1 MKKTL
6 RFASAALALAIAASA
21 ALPAFAAA
29 EDSFRKEETV
39 YAVMNADGS
48 IRSRT
53 ISEHLHRDGGLRGTT
68 DRSTLKNIQNT
79 QTEATFTQEGENLY
93 WETDDTDVYYTGDT
107 DRALPVSAQIT
118 YTLDGQTVPLE
129 QLLGKSGHLVI
140 TVQLENHETGTV
152 TVDGQQRTIV
162 TPLVAAVGIIL
173 GEGAT
178 GLQAEHGLLETAA
191 KNSVAAFVTL
201 PGVKAALDGLL
212 PADMDSLNDYLQDS
226 VTLEADVTNL
236 TAPNV
241 LVACAAS
248 ADALEEGTF
257 DFGSITE
264 LTDGIQQL
272 NSAMDQLLDGASQL
286 VDGAAQ
292 LAAGANALNEGAA
305 QLNGGLGQLTGGLD
319 TLTSNNDALK
329 AGARQVADGVL
340 NSANSTLMEGG
351 LIDQPMTWE
360 NYASVID
367 HVLEMGEHTLAA
379 GRKKMVRTIWE
390 QAPNFKSSQLDLALY
405 LAATKTSHDLPAALL
420 LMQNYDPSMLCGLV
434 SMTTDPAAQQTI
446 HEELTYQVANS
457 EDIASVRALKDSL
470 SQLQVFV
477 SSVDQYAD
485 GVAQAAAGAHT
496 AQDGAA
502 QLSAGA
508 SQLAEG
514 ANALSGGT
522 HQLDDGLNQFNDEG
536 ISKLTGSLDTAQI
549 TRLQTVLEAMD
560 SRLAEYDSFAGKP
573 EGAITQVKFLYKTG
587 ETAPEPEAAA
597 QEQAVQQEGNF
608 FTRLWQKILDLF
620 KF

>member
-79 QTEATFTQEGENLY
+79 QTEATFTQEGENLC

-118 YTLDGQTVPLE
+118 YTLDGQTAPLE

-162 TPLVAAVGIIL
+162 VAAVGIIL

-351 LIDQPMTWE
+351 LIDQPMNWE

>member
-79 QTEATFTQEGENLY
+79 QTEATFTQEGENLC

-118 YTLDGQTVPLE
+118 YTLDGQTAPLE

-178 GLQAEHGLLETAA
+178 GLQTEHGLLETAA

-351 LIDQPMTWE
+351 LIDQP
-360 NYASVID
+360 ID

>member
-79 QTEATFTQEGENLY
+79 QTEATFTQEGENLC

-118 YTLDGQTVPLE
+118 YTLDGQTAPLE

-319 TLTSNNDALK
+319 TLTSNDALK